1 MPMKSHL
8 FHLFLLVPLRTMHTM
23 KFQLAI
29 VCLPMIQIVSNLN
42 TPIPPVINVVVI
54 LLFTQDHFGKDR
66 FIRSNIVQKHP
77 FVPNVLAITPFIFR
91 LSTINMSMHL
101 TRLVTLTELQATK
114 HVILMLV
121 PVLIRLIVLL
131 LQRQNV
137 LDFVTVYQTTAAK
150 HGNLIKYSSRVI
162 CLIQQQLCLSKAEIL
177 YAVKKEKLRWKKE

>member
-1 MPMKSHL
+1 MKSHL

-54 LLFTQDHFGKDR
+54 LLFTQDHFGKDQ
-66 FIRSNIVQKHP
+66 FIRPNIVQKHP

-101 TRLVTLTELQATK
+101 TRLVTLTDKEATK
-114 HVILMLV
+114 HVTLMLV
-121 PVLIRLIVLL
+121 PVLLHLIVLL
-131 LQRQNV
+131 LHRMNV
-137 LDFVTVYQTTAAK
+137 LDFVTVYQTTVAK
-150 HGNLIKYSSRVI
+150 HGNLINQNSRVL
-162 CLIQQQLCLSKAEIL
+162 CLIQNQSCLPVPEIL
-177 YAVKKEKLRWKKE
+177 YAVQKEHLAWRKE